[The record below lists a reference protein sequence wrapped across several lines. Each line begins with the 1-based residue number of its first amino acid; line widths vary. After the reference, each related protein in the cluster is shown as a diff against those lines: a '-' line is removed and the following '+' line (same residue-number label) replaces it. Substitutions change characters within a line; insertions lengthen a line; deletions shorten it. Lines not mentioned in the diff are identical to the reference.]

1 MRQIFLSFCAI
12 FCSLYFRPFFALLP
26 HYWPRKLKF
35 RKNGKKTWIYYPF
48 THVYHKSISYDVWFL
63 RYEVPQTEFFCHKC
77 TKNLIIGYTVP
88 EIWRVTDVVIFILGY
103 TSPIYSCPLELSS
116 FDTSVPKI
124 MIICYT
130 VPEIWHVTD
139 VIFFHFGQ
147 FFALFAPLTVQKIK
161 I

>member
-1 MRQIFLSFCAI
+1 M
-12 FCSLYFRPFFALLP
+12 
-26 HYWPRKLKF
+26 
-35 RKNGKKTWIYYPF
+35 
-48 THVYHKSISYDVWFL
+48 YHKSISYDVWFL

-88 EIWRVTDVVIFILGY
+88 EIWRVTDVIIFILGY

-161 I
+161 KKEENTWRYHHFTQVYQKSRSYALLFLRYGA